1 MVANK
6 PEEWSKGLMFYRK
19 LDGADGM
26 IFLFPDKKIR
36 NFWNKNTYMNLD
48 IYWIDG
54 DKVIGQDFLPAID
67 KSMKG
72 ISVVSSF
79 KPVDKVIEVVK

>member
-1 MVANK
+1 MK
-6 PEEWSKGLMFYRK
+6 LLRK
-19 LDGADGM
+19 LG
-26 IFLFPDKKIR
+26 
-36 NFWNKNTYMNLD
+36 
-48 IYWIDG
+48 
-54 DKVIGQDFLPAID
+54 KVIGQDFLPAID